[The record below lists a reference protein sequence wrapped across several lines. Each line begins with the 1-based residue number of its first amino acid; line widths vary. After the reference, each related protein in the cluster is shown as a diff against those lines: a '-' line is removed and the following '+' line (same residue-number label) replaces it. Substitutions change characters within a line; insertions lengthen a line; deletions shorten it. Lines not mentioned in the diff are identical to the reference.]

1 MSPWK
6 ALLFFALG
14 TLVGRALNV
23 WSYRLRPQ
31 AMLNSALSL
40 SCPICVNLLKA
51 SGPFPVLG
59 FLLLKGRCRQCGQR
73 LPWRDPIVE
82 ISAGLLFA
90 SLAVSSSLNLR
101 TAVLLIFLSAIIGA
115 SLTDIDQRIIP
126 DSITLGGTLFGLAAS
141 ALIQDPPFLYA
152 ALGVVTGGGL
162 ILLMALV
169 GRIIKG
175 RETIGGGDI
184 KLAAMLGAFL
194 GWRQTVVAIVLGLF
208 AGSVLAITLIGC
220 DRKSWGEPLPFG
232 PFLALGGVAALFWG
246 NNLFDWYLY
255 FFRK

>member
-6 ALLFFALG
+6 ASLFFALG
-14 TLVGRALNV
+14 TLAGRALNV

-31 AMLNSALSL
+31 AMSNPVLSL
-40 SCPICVNLLKA
+40 SCPLCLNPLKA
-51 SGPFPVLG
+51 SGFLPVLG

-73 LPWRDPIVE
+73 LSWRDPIVE
-82 ISAGLLFA
+82 MSTGLLFA
-90 SLAVSSSLNLR
+90 SLAASSSFTLK
-101 TAVLLIFLSAIIGA
+101 TVVLLVFLSAIIGA

-141 ALIQDPPFLYA
+141 ALIQDPPFLHA
-152 ALGVVTGGGL
+152 ALGVVMGGGL
-162 ILLMALV
+162 VLLMAFV

-175 RETIGGGDI
+175 RETIGGGDV

-194 GWRQTVVAIVLGLF
+194 GWRQTVVAIVLGIF
-208 AGSVLAITLIGC
+208 AGSMLAITLIGC
-220 DRKSWGEPLPFG
+220 DRKTWGEPLPFG

-246 NNLFDWYLY
+246 NNLFDWYLH
-255 FFRK
+255 FFRM